1 MGFWVMLISLAVGA
15 FLIYL
20 CFAKNTSQSVKVTLF
35 LTGLIL
41 IAGAI
46 FLSTPQGA
54 AFVLEIT

>member
-1 MGFWVMLISLAVGA
+1 MLISLAVGA
-15 FLIYL
+15 FLIYM

-35 LTGLIL
+35 LNGLIL

-54 AFVLEIT
+54 EFVLEIT